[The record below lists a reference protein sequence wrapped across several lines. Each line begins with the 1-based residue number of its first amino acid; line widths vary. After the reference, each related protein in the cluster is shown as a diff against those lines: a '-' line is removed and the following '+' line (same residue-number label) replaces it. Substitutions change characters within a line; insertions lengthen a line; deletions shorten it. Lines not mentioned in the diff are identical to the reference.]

1 MKYLLSI
8 FAAIPLMANAS
19 LWVPTDGDVDTI
31 LFDPNNET
39 TGTFALTEPD
49 DLLGGWKIPLLFG
62 DGAFG
67 FSADEGLFV
76 DDTDL
81 GWTLSNS
88 EGASVIL
95 GDNPSF
101 GIAYHDGVGWS
112 EADVFTGIGEDSFL
126 FQWSST
132 VSPATMIV
140 TDIAPVSAVPLPA
153 SVWLFG
159 AGLVGLTAVARR
171 NKT

>member
-1 MKYLLSI
+1 MKYLFSVLM
-8 FAAIPLMANAS
+8 AIPFVANAS
-19 LWVPTDGDVDTI
+19 LWTPTDGDVDTI

-39 TGTFALTEPD
+39 VGTFALTEPD

-62 DGAFG
+62 AGTFG

-76 DDTDL
+76 DDTNL

-132 VSPATMIV
+132 ASPATMIV
-140 TDIAPVSAVPLPA
+140 TDIAPVSEVPLPA

-159 AGLVGLTAVARR
+159 AGLVGMIGIARR
-171 NKT
+171 K